1 MNDILNFFAIGY
13 VHQKFHLQNN
23 HNYNPSSE
31 KEFNSTNLNEIED
44 GEIPNDNLITPTKVI
59 NIYKLINM
67 KT

>member
-1 MNDILNFFAIGY
+1 MSK
-13 VHQKFHLQNN
+13 HNN

-59 NIYKLINM
+59 TI
-67 KT
+67 